1 MNKPFNA
8 LNDYFVRYFF
18 TDKGREKVLLDF
30 INAVMISADMKTFK
44 AVEILNPF
52 NLKKHYKDKE
62 TIVDMKCI
70 TKNGTVVII
79 EVQLSGNSRFPER
92 ILYYWSLNYSKLLK
106 KGEQYDALTPVISIN
121 LLNFNLN
128 KKNKNVHSCYMI
140 YDTKNKNLLTDHL
153 QIHMIELKKFKFGV
167 RGNMPA
173 EAPPLA
179 KDNNLSKDLNYWLGF
194 FTTKDMEAYM
204 SEIVKEKPIMEEAHK
219 RYNNFI
225 RSRLMMME
233 YEKKELYQYDK
244 QITLEDKRREG
255 IKEGRREGRLEGI
268 KEGIIKGMERGRL
281 AEQISMAK
289 IMKKDGAD
297 INLISK
303 YTGLTIEEIEKL

>member
-1 MNKPFNA
+1 MKKTFNT
-8 LNDYFVRYFF
+8 LNDCFIRYFF
-18 TDKGREKVLLDF
+18 TDKGGEKVLLDF

-52 NLKKHYKDKE
+52 NLKRHYKYKE
-62 TIVDMKCI
+62 TIVDVKCI

-92 ILYYWSLNYSKLLK
+92 ILYYWASNYSKLLK
-106 KGEQYDALTPVISIN
+106 KGEEYEDLTPVISIN

-128 KKNKNVHSCYMI
+128 KKNSNVHSCYMI

-153 QIHMIELKKFKFGV
+153 QIHMIELKKFKF
-167 RGNMPA
+167 
-173 EAPPLA
+173 
-179 KDNNLSKDLNYWLGF
+179 KDNNLKKDLNYWLGF
-194 FTTKDMEAYM
+194 FTTKNMEAYM

-225 RSRLMMME
+225 RSRLMMTE

-244 QITLEDKRREG
+244 QISLEDKRREG
-255 IKEGRREGRLEGI
+255 IKEGIKKGKLEGI
-268 KEGIIKGMERGRL
+268 KVGKLEGERDKS
-281 AEQISMAK
+281 ISIAK
-289 IMKKDGAD
+289 TLKQMNMDD
-297 INLISK
+297 DSISK
-303 YTGLTIEEIEKL
+303 ATGLSIEEIRKLHPDGKKL

>member
-1 MNKPFNA
+1 MNKKPFNA
-8 LNDYFVRYFF
+8 LNDCFVRYFF
-18 TDKGREKVLLDF
+18 TDKGGEKVLLDF

-52 NLKKHYKDKE
+52 NLKRNYKDKE
-62 TIVDMKCI
+62 TIVDVKCI

-92 ILYYWSLNYSKLLK
+92 ILYYWSSNYSKLLK
-106 KGEQYDALTPVISIN
+106 KGEEYEDLTPVISIN

-128 KKNKNVHSCYMI
+128 KVNKNVHSCYMI

-153 QIHMIELKKFKFGV
+153 QIHIIELKKFKF
-167 RGNMPA
+167 
-173 EAPPLA
+173 
-179 KDNNLSKDLNYWLGF
+179 KDNNLKKDLNYWLGF
-194 FTTKDMEAYM
+194 FTTNNMEEYM

-225 RSRLMMME
+225 RSRLMMSE
-233 YEKKELYQYDK
+233 YEKKEIYQYDK
-244 QITLEDKRREG
+244 QITLEEKRR
-255 IKEGRREGRLEGI
+255 EGRREG
-268 KEGIIKGMERGRL
+268 
-281 AEQISMAK
+281 QISIAK
-289 IMKKDGAD
+289 SMKKDGAD

-303 YTGLTIEEIEKL
+303 YTGLTIKEIEKL

>member
-1 MNKPFNA
+1 MNKKHFNA
-8 LNDYFVRYFF
+8 LNDCFVRYFF
-18 TDKGREKVLLDF
+18 TDKGGEKVLLDF

-52 NLKKHYKDKE
+52 NLKRNYKDKE
-62 TIVDMKCI
+62 TIVDVKCI

-92 ILYYWSLNYSKLLK
+92 ILYYWSSNYSKLLK
-106 KGEQYDALTPVISIN
+106 KGEEYEDLTPVISIN

-128 KKNKNVHSCYMI
+128 KVNKNVHSCYMI

-153 QIHMIELKKFKFGV
+153 QIHIIELKKFKF
-167 RGNMPA
+167 
-173 EAPPLA
+173 
-179 KDNNLSKDLNYWLGF
+179 KDNNLKKDLNYWLGF
-194 FTTKDMEAYM
+194 FTTNNMEEYM

-225 RSRLMMME
+225 RSRLMMSE
-233 YEKKELYQYDK
+233 YEKKEIYQYDK
-244 QITLEDKRREG
+244 QITLEEKRREG
-255 IKEGRREGRLEGI
+255 IKEGIEKRNYTI
-268 KEGIIKGMERGRL
+268 
-281 AEQISMAK
+281 AK
-289 IMKKDGAD
+289 SMKKDGAD

-303 YTGLTIEEIEKL
+303 YTGLTIKEIEKL

>member
-1 MNKPFNA
+1 MNKKPFNT

-18 TDKGREKVLLDF
+18 TDKGGEKVLLDF

-62 TIVDMKCI
+62 TIVDVKCI

-92 ILYYWSLNYSKLLK
+92 ILYYWALNYSKLLK
-106 KGEQYDALTPVISIN
+106 KGEQYDNLTPVISIN
-121 LLNFNLN
+121 LLNFNLS
-128 KKNKNVHSCYMI
+128 KKNSAKSGQTPNVHSCYMI
-140 YDTKNKNLLTDHL
+140 YDTKSKRLLTDHL
-153 QIHMIELKKFKFGV
+153 QIHMIELKKFKF
-167 RGNMPA
+167 
-173 EAPPLA
+173 
-179 KDNNLSKDLNYWLGF
+179 KDNNLKKDLNYWLGF
-194 FTTKDMEAYM
+194 FTTNNMEAYM

-225 RSRLMMME
+225 RSRLMMTE

-244 QITLEDKRREG
+244 QVSLEDKRREG
-255 IKEGRREGRLEGI
+255 IKEGMKKGIEKGI
-268 KEGIIKGMERGRL
+268 KDEKYSI
-281 AEQISMAK
+281 AK
-289 IMKKDGAD
+289 TLKQMNMDDAS
-297 INLISK
+297 ISK
-303 YTGLTIEEIEKL
+303 ATGLSIEEIEKI

>member
-1 MNKPFNA
+1 MNKTFNA

-18 TDKGREKVLLDF
+18 TDKGGEKVLLDF

-62 TIVDMKCI
+62 TIVDVKCI
-70 TKNGTVVII
+70 TKNGTIVII

-92 ILYYWSLNYSKLLK
+92 ILYYWAANYSKLLK

-121 LLNFNLN
+121 LLNFNLS
-128 KKNKNVHSCYMI
+128 KKNDNVHSCYMI

-167 RGNMPA
+167 C
-173 EAPPLA
+173 PPLA

-194 FTTKDMEAYM
+194 FTTKNMEEYM

-225 RSRLMMME
+225 RSRLMMTE

-255 IKEGRREGRLEGI
+255 IKEGIKKGKLEGI
-268 KEGIIKGMERGRL
+268 KEGKLEGIKERNYTIAKSLKASGL
-281 AEQISMAK
+281 DNKFISEH
-289 IMKKDGAD
+289 
-297 INLISK
+297 
-303 YTGLTIEEIEKL
+303 TGLSIEEIEKL